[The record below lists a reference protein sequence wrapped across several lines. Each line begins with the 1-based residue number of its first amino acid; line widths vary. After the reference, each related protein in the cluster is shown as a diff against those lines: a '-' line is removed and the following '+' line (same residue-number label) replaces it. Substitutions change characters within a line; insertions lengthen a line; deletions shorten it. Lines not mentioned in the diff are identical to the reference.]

1 MAEELNKTEARQGD
15 RRRTNQTA
23 LYLGVIF
30 AVVAL
35 GALWIFFSM
44 TSSG

>member
-1 MAEELNKTEARQGD
+1 MTEELNKTEARQGD

-23 LYLGVIF
+23 LYLGIVF
-30 AVVAL
+30 AVVAIGL
-35 GALWIFFSM
+35 LWLFFGA

>member
-23 LYLGVIF
+23 LYLGVIL

-35 GALWIFFSM
+35 GLLWLYFGA